1 MEQFLLP
8 LDVVDFDNNAAAY
21 GRVRAALEER
31 GMPIGPLDTLIAAHT
46 VGLGLTLATNN
57 VRRFARVPD
66 LKLEN
71 RVCAEGGP

>member
-1 MEQFLLP
+1 M
-8 LDVVDFDNNAAAY
+8 
-21 GRVRAALEER
+21 
-31 GMPIGPLDTLIAAHT
+31 GPLDTLIAAHT

-57 VRRFARVPD
+57 VREFARVPD

>member
-31 GMPIGPLDTLIAAHT
+31 DMPS
-46 VGLGLTLATNN
+46 
-57 VRRFARVPD
+57 ARWIRSLRPTPWV
-66 LKLEN
+66 
-71 RVCAEGGP
+71 